1 MRAPENRELRLDKR
15 VGNFKHL
22 DLKIHLVKGTLPF
35 LANKCYIDRDPKKI
49 RGVEDYVRNV

>member
-35 LANKCYIDRDPKKI
+35 L
-49 RGVEDYVRNV
+49 VS

>member
-22 DLKIHLVKGTLPF
+22 DLKTHLVKGTLPF
-35 LANKCYIDRDPKKI
+35 LAN
-49 RGVEDYVRNV
+49 NF